1 MTYVETRTNVWEA
14 LAGRAPGVPSGPA
27 DTGLWHTVAD
37 RLNPAGA
44 RPVLRPGIEVRH
56 RTAVRGGR
64 YVMLRSP
71 EDGGRSSY
79 LRLTPEEYQ
88 LALMMDGDSTV
99 ARLVAEFARIAG
111 RLAPDQVRR
120 VVADLAAN
128 RMLEELPMD
137 AFRPLREMRREPLPR
152 RAADSLAAAARARV
166 VLSVPV
172 DGVVSALYRTVG
184 KLLFT
189 RPAVWLGGLV
199 AVAGLLLFAG
209 TWQRGSRSLFL
220 VGDSYLFG
228 ALVLVL
234 LNVFV
239 LAAHEFGHALA
250 AKRVGREVPA
260 AGMMLHFGIPSVFVD
275 TSDVW
280 MAGRRARIAV
290 TAAGPAAA
298 LGLAGVFQLAGFAV
312 PAIADVTFK
321 LAFLFYLH
329 TFFNLSPLLPLDG
342 KYLLMDW
349 LEIPDVRARSLS
361 WMGGRL
367 RRRGPRW
374 KRLDQEGRLVAL
386 YGVLALLWLAGAAGL
401 AYRLWTDRIRGL
413 AVGLWHEGLTG
424 RLLLLVII
432 LGVVSP
438 PVYFLLG
445 RLVRAGRRLRQ
456 RLAERDREAD
466 LPRRVA
472 ALRASELGGLPDTSL
487 QALAARARWMRP
499 PTGRQLVLA
508 GAEQSAVYVVV
519 EGALH
524 GRRPGDPGGTIRHH
538 VGPGGV
544 VGLATALTGR
554 PARLDWHTAGVTM
567 LSMPAATAAAVI
579 GPMPGPPPHERAE
592 AEALFADTP
601 ALAALE
607 EDQRLALINA
617 AHPADLDPGAPVIL
631 PGPTHAVVVESGVIA
646 MPDGVELRRGTLVGP
661 VGDGSPGMVAQARTP
676 VRLWV
681 IPDASH
687 LPPLIGSYGPGVPM
701 PALRPSTPAVAR
713 PGSAH
718 PPLAV
723 PPGPPDTDEQY
734 DVDRHFERRMWGFV
748 SLMLVFALGSMLV
761 NLRSGP
767 AWAEMPTERVLLSV
781 QRGGATAVAD
791 RESTSLTPG
800 DKRYLAAGAEIEV
813 PGRGVALL
821 TFPGGAA
828 VVLCGGSR
836 TRIGAVGVENGRQ
849 STPSGRLTLENGRV
863 LADTSSPSGA
873 YRPLSLTVQRASG
886 DVVSAGRAW
895 YAVDPGK
902 VTVSSGSV
910 HVGGAGNP
918 ANKEPLNCGDGVAIA
933 PPTEVEPTEDPT
945 EEAVPEESAVTTTPE
960 PSVSTTAPEEDSD
973 DQAID
978 VTDEPTPDPTG
989 QATTRPTTKAP
1000 TTKPP
1005 ATTPT
1010 TNPTTDPP
1018 PTTKPTTDPPPTKP
1032 TTDPPTTKPTT
1043 DPPTPDPTEGETET
1057 PAVPSGS

>member
-37 RLNPAGA
+37 RLEPGSA

-137 AFRPLREMRREPLPR
+137 AFRPLRELRRDPLPR
-152 RAADSLAAAARARV
+152 RVGDSLVAAARGRV

-172 DGVVSALYRTVG
+172 DGLVSTLYRTVG
-184 KLLFT
+184 RFLFT
-189 RPAVWLGGLV
+189 RPVVWLGTLL
-199 AVAGLLLFAG
+199 AIAGVLLFVL
-209 TWQRGSRSLFL
+209 TWHQGGRSLFL
-220 VGDSYLFG
+220 VGDSYLLG
-228 ALVLVL
+228 AIVLVS
-234 LNVFV
+234 LNVVV
-239 LAAHEFGHALA
+239 LAVHEFGHALA

-260 AGMMLHFGIPSVFVD
+260 AGLMLYFGIPSVFVD

-290 TAAGPAAA
+290 TAAGPATA
-298 LGLAGVFQLAGFAV
+298 LGLAGLLQVAGFAV
-312 PAIADVTFK
+312 PAISAITFK

-349 LEIPDVRARSLS
+349 LEIPDVRARGLA
-361 WMGGRL
+361 WLGGRL

-374 KRLDQEGRLVAL
+374 RALDREGRLVAL
-386 YGVLALLWLAGAAGL
+386 YGFLALLWLVGAAGL
-401 AYRLWTDRIRGL
+401 GYRLWTDRIHGL
-413 AVGLWHEGLTG
+413 AVGLWYEGPVS
-424 RLLLLVII
+424 RLLLVVIV
-432 LGVVSP
+432 LGVLAP
-438 PVYFLLG
+438 PLYFLLG
-445 RLVRAGRRLRQ
+445 RLARGLRRLRQ
-456 RLAERDREAD
+456 RAAERDRDAD
-466 LPRRVA
+466 MPRRVA
-472 ALRASELGGLPDTSL
+472 ALRASELGGLPEPSL
-487 QALAARARWMRP
+487 NALATRARWARP
-499 PTGRQLVLA
+499 PTGRQIVRTGDVQ
-508 GAEQSAVYVVV
+508 GAVHVVV

-554 PARLDWHTAGVTM
+554 SAQLDWYTAGVTL
-567 LSMPAATAAAVI
+567 LSMPASTVATVV
-579 GPMPGPPPHERAE
+579 GPMPGPPPHERDE

-607 EDQRLALINA
+607 EDQRLALIAA
-617 AHPADLDPGAPVIL
+617 AHPVDLDPGAPVIL

-681 IPDASH
+681 IPNASD

-723 PPGPPDTDEQY
+723 PPGPPDADEQY

-748 SLMLVFALGSMLV
+748 SLMLVFAGGSLLV
-761 NLRSGP
+761 NVSGSP
-767 AWAEMPTERVLLSV
+767 AWAEMPAERVLLTV
-781 QRGGATAVAD
+781 QRGSATAIAD
-791 RESTSLTPG
+791 RETSTLAPR
-800 DKRYLAAGAEIEV
+800 DRRYLSAGSRIDV
-813 PGRGVALL
+813 PGGGVAML

-836 TRIGAVGVENGRQ
+836 TEIDEAGVAAGRQ
-849 STPSGRLTLENGRV
+849 IAPSGRLRLENGRL
-863 LADTSSPSGA
+863 LADTNSPSGA
-873 YRPLSLTVQRASG
+873 FQPLGLTVLRAQG
-886 DVVSAGRAW
+886 DVASNGPAWYSVDASAVAVSAGT
-895 YAVDPGK
+895 
-902 VTVSSGSV
+902 VTVA
-910 HVGGAGNP
+910 GAGSP
-918 ANKEPLNCGDGVAIA
+918 ATDESLNCGDGVEVKK
-933 PPTEVEPTEDPT
+933 PTEAEPS
-945 EEAVPEESAVTTTPE
+945 EEPVDEPGAPESPSPSLSPS
-960 PSVSTTAPEEDSD
+960 PSVSPSPSSSEEGNEEG
-973 DQAID
+973 
-978 VTDEPTPDPTG
+978 DEPTLVPTTDI
-989 QATTRPTTKAP
+989 TTRPTTTAP
-1000 TTKPP
+1000 TSKSPSSRPSTSRSSSPRPP
-1005 ATTPT
+1005 AS
-1010 TNPTTDPP
+1010 PP
-1018 PTTKPTTDPPPTKP
+1018 PPSASSPSPPPQNSP
-1032 TTDPPTTKPTT
+1032 SVAPSSV
-1043 DPPTPDPTEGETET
+1043 TPEEPEE
-1057 PAVPSGS
+1057 PSGS

>member
-37 RLNPAGA
+37 RLDPGSA

-128 RMLEELPMD
+128 RMLEELPVD

-152 RAADSLAAAARARV
+152 RVGDSLVAAARGRV
-166 VLSVPV
+166 VLSFGV
-172 DGVVSALYRTVG
+172 DSLIATLYRTAG
-184 KLLFT
+184 RFLFT
-189 RPAVWLGGLV
+189 RFAVWTGALL
-199 AVAGLLLFAG
+199 AVAGVLLFAL

-220 VGDSYLFG
+220 LGDSYLLG
-228 ALVLVL
+228 AVVLVS

-239 LAAHEFGHALA
+239 LAIHEFGHALA

-260 AGMMLHFGIPSVFVD
+260 AGVMLYFGLPSVFVD

-280 MAGRRARIAV
+280 MAGRRARLAV
-290 TAAGPAAA
+290 TAAGPATA
-298 LGLAGVFQLAGFAV
+298 LGLAGLVQVAGFAV
-312 PAIADVTFK
+312 PSIAGITFK

-349 LEIPDVRARSLS
+349 LEIPDLRARSLS
-361 WMGGRL
+361 WLGGRL

-374 KRLDQEGRLVAL
+374 RALDREGRLVAL
-386 YGVLALLWLAGAAGL
+386 YGFLALLWLVGAVGL
-401 AYRLWTDRIRGL
+401 GYRLWTDRIHGL
-413 AVGLWHEGLTG
+413 AVGLWYEGLVS
-424 RLLLLVII
+424 RVLLVVIV
-432 LGVVSP
+432 LGVVAP
-438 PVYFLLG
+438 PLYFLLG
-445 RLVRAGRRLRQ
+445 RVARTLRRLRQ
-456 RLAERDREAD
+456 QAAERDREAD
-466 LPRRVA
+466 MPRRVA
-472 ALRASELGGLPDTSL
+472 ALRASELGGLPEPSL
-487 QALAARARWMRP
+487 NALAVRARWARP
-499 PTGRQLVLA
+499 PTGRLIVLA
-508 GAEQSAVYVVV
+508 GDTQSAVHVVI
-519 EGALH
+519 EGAMH

-554 PARLDWHTAGVTM
+554 NAQLDWHTAGVTL
-567 LSMPAATAAAVI
+567 LSMPASTVATVV
-579 GPMPGPPPHERAE
+579 GPMPGPPPQERAE
-592 AEALFADTP
+592 AEALFLDTP

-607 EDQRLALINA
+607 EDQRLALIAA
-617 AHPADLDPGAPVIL
+617 AHPVDLDPGAPVML

-681 IPDASH
+681 IPDASD

-701 PALRPSTPAVAR
+701 PSLRPSTPAVAR

-723 PPGPPDTDEQY
+723 PPGPPDADELY
-734 DVDRHFERRMWGFV
+734 DVDHHFERRMWGFT
-748 SLMLVFALGSMLV
+748 SLMLVFAVGSLLLNV
-761 NLRSGP
+761 SAGP
-767 AWAEMPTERVLLSV
+767 AWAEMPAERVLLSV
-781 QRGGATAVAD
+781 QRGSATALAD
-791 RESTSLTPG
+791 RQSSALVPG
-800 DKRYLAAGAEIEV
+800 DRRYLASGAQVEV
-813 PGRGVALL
+813 PGGGVALL

-828 VVLCGGSR
+828 VVLCGDSR
-836 TRIGAVGVENGRQ
+836 VEVSGVGVEDGRQ
-849 STPSGRLTLENGRV
+849 STPSGRLKLESGRL

-873 YRPLSLTVQRASG
+873 FQPLDLTVLRTKG
-886 DVVSAGRAW
+886 DVASIGRAW
-895 YAVDPGK
+895 YSVDAAAVAVSTGT
-902 VTVSSGSV
+902 VT
-910 HVGGAGNP
+910 VGGAGSP
-918 ANKEPLNCGDGVAIA
+918 ASGEALNCGDGVEVKK
-933 PPTEVEPTEDPT
+933 PTEAEPSEAPT
-945 EEAVPEESAVTTTPE
+945 EESAPPVE
-960 PSVSTTAPEEDSD
+960 PSVSTTPEPSISTSVPVDGDEEVDAPD
-973 DQAID
+973 DD
-978 VTDEPTPDPTG
+978 VTTSTS
-989 QATTRPTTKAP
+989 ATTRPATTQPTITVPTSRP
-1000 TTKPP
+1000 TTTRTNSPKPSLST
-1005 ATTPT
+1005 TTPA
-1010 TNPTTDPP
+1010 
-1018 PTTKPTTDPPPTKP
+1018 
-1032 TTDPPTTKPTT
+1032 
-1043 DPPTPDPTEGETET
+1043 PDPTTTTPSPDPTTTT
-1057 PAVPSGS
+1057 PAPDPTTADPSGS